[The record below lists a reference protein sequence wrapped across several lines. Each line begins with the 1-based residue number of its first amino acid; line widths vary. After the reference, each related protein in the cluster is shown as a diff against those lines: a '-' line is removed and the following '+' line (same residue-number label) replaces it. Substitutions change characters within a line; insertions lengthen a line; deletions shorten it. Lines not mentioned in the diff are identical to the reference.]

1 MEGSFHNWVW
11 LFGDGGYTNILPTIR
26 NRIFWVKCSKVQLP
40 LRGVVPSTYYIEGK
54 VCEMEIERI
63 NEHTVKFYISYLDIE
78 ERGFDRDE
86 IWYNRE
92 RSEELFW
99 EMMDEV
105 HEEEEFMVEG
115 PLWIQIQ
122 ALDKGLEVI
131 VTKAQVAKDG
141 QKFELPFSDDKL
153 KEIPVDDNVSAILE
167 QNFNHTGTSKDELI
181 EEEDQQ
187 LQFVI
192 KFNDLENLISLSK
205 YSLLTG
211 MKNHLYSLDGNY
223 YLFIE
228 FNYEVLDEEIEN
240 TLSIILE
247 YGQESRVTI
256 HRLEEYGKVIAKEH
270 ALKVIKKHF
279 A

>member
-1 MEGSFHNWVW
+1 
-11 LFGDGGYTNILPTIR
+11 
-26 NRIFWVKCSKVQLP
+26 
-40 LRGVVPSTYYIEGK
+40 
-54 VCEMEIERI
+54 MEIERI

-192 KFNDLENLISLSK
+192 KFDDLENLISLSK

-228 FNYEVLDEEIEN
+228 FNDEVLDEEIEN